1 VIMTRQIV
9 ETEHHVV
16 EFESK
21 KLYKQV
27 LDQCKEL
34 DINLD
39 HWLFEFDLEPTEKE

>member
-1 VIMTRQIV
+1 MIMTRQIV

-39 HWLFEFDLEPTEKE
+39 HDLFEFDLDLEEN

>member
-1 VIMTRQIV
+1 MIMTRQIV

-27 LDQCKEL
+27 LEKCEEL

-39 HWLFEFDLEPTEKE
+39 HYLFEFDLDLEEN